1 MNINLFLLIIVVIT
15 ALAFDFTNGF
25 HDTGNAMAT
34 SIASG
39 ALKPKAAVALSAVL
53 NLVGAFMSTAVA
65 ATIAKG
71 LIEGNIVTLE
81 LVFAGLVGGIVWNL
95 LTWLFGIPSSSSHAL
110 IGGIVG
116 ATIAAVGA
124 HGVIWKSIVS
134 KVIIPAVVA
143 AILAVLV
150 GAIAT
155 WLVYRITRG
164 VPEKRSEAGFR
175 YGQWGSA
182 SLVSLAHGTGDAQKT
197 MGIIFLALMSYGA
210 VSKNESM
217 PPFWVIL
224 CCAIAMAM
232 GTYLGGWRIIR
243 TLGKG
248 LVEIKSP
255 QGMAAES
262 SSAAVILL
270 STHFGYALSTT
281 QVCTGS
287 VLGSGLG
294 KPGGEV
300 RWGVAGRMVTAWL
313 ITLPAAGLVGAI
325 TYWIVHLIG
334 GYPGAII
341 GFSLLVA
348 VSATIYIRSRR
359 VKVDH
364 KNVNEDW
371 EGSLTAGLDGRREH
385 AAVRHKGSLR
395 RRHRERGERLM
406 HHGFSDWFNYQA
418 SLKILLFSMLAG
430 AALPGLFALGLRLQA
445 VGSGHV
451 PAATAA
457 HRSATRCCWRLA
469 LLIYALVVAVIL
481 FALLY
486 ISRDFI
492 AHHTRHALPGS
503 QTHVASRACWSTRLP
518 NPLVE
523 GAERERISQLSC
535 LVVARRISGGHSA
548 DRHLRGAGPAD
559 PPAGQRRGQ
568 DRGPRTDAARRV
580 RRCRH
585 RCADQQAHRRAA
597 VGRGYRTGTC
607 PVGRQGLAAR

>member
-1 MNINLFLLIIVVIT
+1 MNIDLFLLIIVVIT

-39 ALKPKAAVALSAVL
+39 ALAPKAAVALSAVL

-71 LIEGNIVTLE
+71 LIDGHVVTLQ

-95 LTWLFGIPSSSSHAL
+95 LTWLLGIPSSSSHAL

-124 HGVIWKSIVS
+124 HGVIWKGLVS
-134 KVIIPAVVA
+134 KVLIPAVVA
-143 AILAVLV
+143 AILAIVV

-164 VPEKRSEAGFR
+164 IATDRTEAGFR

-210 VSKNESM
+210 VSKTDAA
-217 PPFWVIL
+217 PPLWVIV
-224 CCAIAMAM
+224 CCALAMAA

-300 RWGVAGRMVTAWL
+300 RWGVAGRMAVAWL
-313 ITLPAAGLVGAI
+313 VTLPLAGLVGAI
-325 TYWIVHLIG
+325 TYGIVHLIG
-334 GYPGAII
+334 GFPGAII
-341 GFSLLVA
+341 GFGLLIA
-348 VSATIYIRSRR
+348 VSTAIYLRSRK

-364 KNVNEDW
+364 KNVNAEW
-371 EGSLTAGLDGRREH
+371 EGSLTAGLE
-385 AAVRHKGSLR
+385 GSD
-395 RRHRERGERLM
+395 EKPP
-406 HHGFSDWFNYQA
+406 SDPGPRA
-418 SLKILLFSMLAG
+418 GG
-430 AALPGLFALGLRLQA
+430 AAG
-445 VGSGHV
+445 
-451 PAATAA
+451 T
-457 HRSATRCCWRLA
+457 
-469 LLIYALVVAVIL
+469 
-481 FALLY
+481 
-486 ISRDFI
+486 
-492 AHHTRHALPGS
+492 GS
-503 QTHVASRACWSTRLP
+503 QDTVSAG
-518 NPLVE
+518 NP
-523 GAERERISQLSC
+523 S
-535 LVVARRISGGHSA
+535 
-548 DRHLRGAGPAD
+548 
-559 PPAGQRRGQ
+559 
-568 DRGPRTDAARRV
+568 
-580 RRCRH
+580 
-585 RCADQQAHRRAA
+585 
-597 VGRGYRTGTC
+597 
-607 PVGRQGLAAR
+607 

>member
-1 MNINLFLLIIVVIT
+1 MNIQLFLLIIVVIT

-71 LIEGNIVTLE
+71 LIDGHIVTLE

-95 LTWLFGIPSSSSHAL
+95 LTWLLGIPSSSSHAL

-124 HGVIWKSIVS
+124 HGVIWKGVVS
-134 KVIIPAVVA
+134 KAIIPAVVS
-143 AILAVLV
+143 AILAIVV
-150 GAIAT
+150 GAVAT

-164 VPEKRSEAGFR
+164 ISAKRTEAGFR

-182 SLVSLAHGTGDAQKT
+182 SLVSLAHGTNDAQKT
-197 MGIIFLALMSYGA
+197 MGIIFLALMSYGS
-210 VSKNESM
+210 VSKNASM
-217 PPFWVIL
+217 PPLWVIVG
-224 CCAIAMAM
+224 CAVSMAL

-248 LVEIKSP
+248 LVEIQSP

-270 STHFGYALSTT
+270 SAHFGYALSTT

-300 RWGVAGRMVTAWL
+300 RWGVAGRMGVAWL
-313 ITLPAAGLVGAI
+313 VTLPLAGLVGAV

-334 GYPGAII
+334 GYPGAIV
-341 GFSLLVA
+341 GFALLIA
-348 VSATIYIRSRR
+348 VSATIYIRSRK

-364 KNVNEDW
+364 NNVNAEWKGD
-371 EGSLTAGLDGRREH
+371 LTAGLEDSAEH
-385 AAVRHKGSLR
+385 RPP
-395 RRHRERGERLM
+395 
-406 HHGFSDWFNYQA
+406 SDVHPTN
-418 SLKILLFSMLAG
+418 
-430 AALPGLFALGLRLQA
+430 
-445 VGSGHV
+445 GSG
-451 PAATAA
+451 
-457 HRSATRCCWRLA
+457 S
-469 LLIYALVVAVIL
+469 
-481 FALLY
+481 
-486 ISRDFI
+486 
-492 AHHTRHALPGS
+492 
-503 QTHVASRACWSTRLP
+503 
-518 NPLVE
+518 
-523 GAERERISQLSC
+523 
-535 LVVARRISGGHSA
+535 SGRYDS
-548 DRHLRGAGPAD
+548 DD
-559 PPAGQRRGQ
+559 PTMKAN
-568 DRGPRTDAARRV
+568 A
-580 RRCRH
+580 
-585 RCADQQAHRRAA
+585 
-597 VGRGYRTGTC
+597 
-607 PVGRQGLAAR
+607 

>member
-1 MNINLFLLIIVVIT
+1 MNIQLFLLIIVVIT

-71 LIEGNIVTLE
+71 LIDGHIVTLE

-95 LTWLFGIPSSSSHAL
+95 LTWLLGIPSSSSHAL

-116 ATIAAVGA
+116 ATIAAVGG
-124 HGVIWKSIVS
+124 HGVIWKGLVS
-134 KVIIPAVVA
+134 HVLIPAVVA
-143 AILAVLV
+143 AILAIAV

-164 VPEKRSEAGFR
+164 LETGRTEAGFR

-197 MGIIFLALMSYGA
+197 MGIIFLALMSYGSI
-210 VSKNESM
+210 SKNEAT
-217 PPFWVIL
+217 PPLWVIVA
-224 CCAIAMAM
+224 CAVSIAL

-248 LVEIKSP
+248 LVEIQSP

-300 RWGVAGRMVTAWL
+300 RWGVAGRMGVAWL
-313 ITLPAAGLVGAI
+313 VTLPLAGLVGAV

-334 GYPGAII
+334 GYPGAIV
-341 GFSLLVA
+341 GFALLIA
-348 VSATIYIRSRR
+348 VSATIYIRSRK

-364 KNVNEDW
+364 RNVNAEWKGD
-371 EGSLTAGLDGRREH
+371 LTAGL
-385 AAVRHKGSLR
+385 
-395 RRHRERGERLM
+395 
-406 HHGFSDWFNYQA
+406 
-418 SLKILLFSMLAG
+418 
-430 AALPGLFALGLRLQA
+430 
-445 VGSGHV
+445 
-451 PAATAA
+451 
-457 HRSATRCCWRLA
+457 
-469 LLIYALVVAVIL
+469 
-481 FALLY
+481 
-486 ISRDFI
+486 
-492 AHHTRHALPGS
+492 
-503 QTHVASRACWSTRLP
+503 
-518 NPLVE
+518 E
-523 GAERERISQLSC
+523 GADDQHPPS
-535 LVVARRISGGHSA
+535 
-548 DRHLRGAGPAD
+548 GAGPTPGSTSARYDSDD
-559 PPAGQRRGQ
+559 PTIKAN
-568 DRGPRTDAARRV
+568 A
-580 RRCRH
+580 
-585 RCADQQAHRRAA
+585 
-597 VGRGYRTGTC
+597 
-607 PVGRQGLAAR
+607 

>member
-1 MNINLFLLIIVVIT
+1 VNIDLFLLIIVVIT

-39 ALKPKAAVALSAVL
+39 ALAPKAAVALSAVL

-71 LIEGNIVTLE
+71 LIDGHIVTLE

-95 LTWLFGIPSSSSHAL
+95 LTWLLGIPSSSSHAL

-116 ATIAAVGA
+116 ATLAAVGA
-124 HGVIWKSIVS
+124 HGVIWKGLVG
-134 KVIIPAVVA
+134 KVLMPAVVA
-143 AILAVLV
+143 AILAIAV

-164 VPEKRSEAGFR
+164 VPTDRTEAGFR

-197 MGIIFLALMSYGA
+197 MGIIFLGLMSYGA
-210 VSKNESM
+210 VSKTDLA
-217 PPFWVIL
+217 PPLWVIVA
-224 CCAIAMAM
+224 CAVSMAM

-300 RWGVAGRMVTAWL
+300 RWGVAGRMVVAWL
-313 ITLPAAGLVGAI
+313 ITLPSAGLVGAI
-325 TYWIVHLIG
+325 TYWTVHVIG

-341 GFSLLVA
+341 GFGLLVA

-364 KNVNEDW
+364 KNVNAEW
-371 EGSLTAGLDGRREH
+371 EGSLTAGL
-385 AAVRHKGSLR
+385 
-395 RRHRERGERLM
+395 
-406 HHGFSDWFNYQA
+406 
-418 SLKILLFSMLAG
+418 
-430 AALPGLFALGLRLQA
+430 
-445 VGSGHV
+445 
-451 PAATAA
+451 
-457 HRSATRCCWRLA
+457 
-469 LLIYALVVAVIL
+469 
-481 FALLY
+481 
-486 ISRDFI
+486 
-492 AHHTRHALPGS
+492 
-503 QTHVASRACWSTRLP
+503 
-518 NPLVE
+518 E
-523 GAERERISQLSC
+523 GAEDHQPPSDKGPK
-535 LVVARRISGGHSA
+535 VGTVT
-548 DRHLRGAGPAD
+548 AGNPS
-559 PPAGQRRGQ
+559 
-568 DRGPRTDAARRV
+568 
-580 RRCRH
+580 
-585 RCADQQAHRRAA
+585 
-597 VGRGYRTGTC
+597 
-607 PVGRQGLAAR
+607 

>member
-1 MNINLFLLIIVVIT
+1 VNIDLFLLIIVVIT

-71 LIEGNIVTLE
+71 LIDGHIVTLE

-95 LTWLFGIPSSSSHAL
+95 LTWLLGIPSSSSHAL

-124 HGVIWKSIVS
+124 HGVLWKGLVS
-134 KVIIPAVVA
+134 HVLIPAVVA
-143 AILAVLV
+143 AILAIAV

-164 VPEKRSEAGFR
+164 VPTDRTEAGFR

-210 VSKNESM
+210 INKSASA

-224 CCAIAMAM
+224 CCALAMAA

-300 RWGVAGRMVTAWL
+300 RWGVAGRMATAWL
-313 ITLPAAGLVGAI
+313 VTLPLAGLVGAI

-348 VSATIYIRSRR
+348 VSAAIYIRSRR
-359 VKVDH
+359 VKVDA
-364 KNVNEDW
+364 KNVNAEW
-371 EGSLTAGLDGRREH
+371 EGSLTAGLE
-385 AAVRHKGSLR
+385 
-395 RRHRERGERLM
+395 GEDQ
-406 HHGFSDWFNYQA
+406 HPPSN
-418 SLKILLFSMLAG
+418 
-430 AALPGLFALGLRLQA
+430 
-445 VGSGHV
+445 
-451 PAATAA
+451 
-457 HRSATRCCWRLA
+457 
-469 LLIYALVVAVIL
+469 
-481 FALLY
+481 
-486 ISRDFI
+486 
-492 AHHTRHALPGS
+492 
-503 QTHVASRACWSTRLP
+503 
-518 NPLVE
+518 
-523 GAERERISQLSC
+523 
-535 LVVARRISGGHSA
+535 
-548 DRHLRGAGPAD
+548 AGPKVGDDAVS
-559 PPAGQRRGQ
+559 AGN
-568 DRGPRTDAARRV
+568 PS
-580 RRCRH
+580 
-585 RCADQQAHRRAA
+585 
-597 VGRGYRTGTC
+597 
-607 PVGRQGLAAR
+607 